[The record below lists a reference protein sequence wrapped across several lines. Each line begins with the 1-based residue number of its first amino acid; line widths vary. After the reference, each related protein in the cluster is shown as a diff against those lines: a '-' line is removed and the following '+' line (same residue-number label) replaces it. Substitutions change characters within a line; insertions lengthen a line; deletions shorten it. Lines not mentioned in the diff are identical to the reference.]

1 MSPGPQKQ
9 FDPTEALEKAMNVFW
24 QHGYA
29 GTSMSQ
35 LMAEMCIGKKS
46 LYDTFGNKREL
57 FLKALD
63 MYAAR
68 SLQQVKDTLE
78 QPGSPLANLRALFDG
93 FMEGGC
99 RGCFFGTNM
108 ADFDMEDEEVA
119 QRFCRHLK
127 RFEEAVEQTV
137 GRAQAAGEVA
147 RSLDAGR
154 ISRLL
159 SCLGQGTALVGRVG
173 SCAQRQQDALRAAF
187 ELLEGQAL

>member
-35 LMAEMCIGKKS
+35 LMSEMCIGKKS

-57 FLKALD
+57 FLKTLD
-63 MYAAR
+63 LYAAQ
-68 SLQQVKDTLE
+68 SLQQVRDTLE
-78 QPGSPLANLRALFDG
+78 QSGSPLGNLKVLFEG
-93 FMEGGC
+93 FMDGGC
-99 RGCFFGTNM
+99 RGCFFGTNI

-127 RFEEAVEQTV
+127 RFEEAVEHAV
-137 GRAQAAGEVA
+137 ARAQDVGEVA

-159 SCLGQGTALVGRVG
+159 VCLGQGTALVGRVG
-173 SCAQRQQDALRAAF
+173 ACAQRQQDALKAVF
-187 ELLEGQAL
+187 ELLESNQG

>member
-9 FDPTEALEKAMNVFW
+9 FDPTEALEKAMHVFW

-35 LMAEMCIGKKS
+35 LLAEMCIGKKS

-57 FLKALD
+57 FLKTLD
-63 MYAAR
+63 LYGAQ
-68 SLQQVKDTLE
+68 SLKQVTDTLE
-78 QPGSPLANLRALFDG
+78 QPGSPLTNLRTLFEG

-99 RGCFFGTNM
+99 RGCFFGTNI

-127 RFEEAVEQTV
+127 RFEEALEQAV
-137 GRAQAAGEVA
+137 VRAQEAGEVA
-147 RSLDAGR
+147 GSLDAGR
-154 ISRLL
+154 MSRLL
-159 SCLGQGTALVGRVG
+159 LCLGQGTALVGRVG
-173 SCAQRQQDALRAAF
+173 QCAQRQQDALKAVF
-187 ELLEGQAL
+187 ELLESTAK